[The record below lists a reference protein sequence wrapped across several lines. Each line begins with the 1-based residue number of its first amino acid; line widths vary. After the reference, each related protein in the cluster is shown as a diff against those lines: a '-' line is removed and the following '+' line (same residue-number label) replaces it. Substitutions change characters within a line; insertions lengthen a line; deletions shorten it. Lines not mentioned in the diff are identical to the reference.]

1 MNNDQVLSCLVLG
14 QHLAD
19 LQYHCF
25 IAVSINVTFT
35 IERSSAIQ
43 LIEIIV
49 MIVIVIHDE
58 ECGTALLEKFVLM
71 ASRPAP
77 TEPRR

>member
-1 MNNDQVLSCLVLG
+1 MT
-14 QHLAD
+14 D

-25 IAVSINVTFT
+25 IDVSINVTFT
-35 IERSSAIQ
+35 IKRSSAVQ
-43 LIEIIV
+43 LIDIIL
-49 MIVIVIHDE
+49 MIVVVIHDE

-77 TEPRR
+77 TEPWR